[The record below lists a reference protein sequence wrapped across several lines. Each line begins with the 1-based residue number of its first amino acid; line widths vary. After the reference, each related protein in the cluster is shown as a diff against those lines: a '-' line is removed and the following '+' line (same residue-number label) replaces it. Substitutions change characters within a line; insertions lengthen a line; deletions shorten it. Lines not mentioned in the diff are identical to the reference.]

1 MSLSRNTLLIVQTGT
16 PPDEIASDHGD
27 LPSWFAHLLAP
38 WRNKI
43 SVARVFAGETLPAP
57 DNATVAVITGSWDMV
72 TERLPWSEMTAA
84 WIREAMAIEMP
95 LFGVCYGHQ
104 LMAHALG
111 GEVDYHPA
119 GREAGSKTI
128 SLSECGRGERLLAD
142 HPAPFSAHLTHMQ
155 TVTRLPPGATVL
167 ASSQHDP
174 HQIVRYGAHA
184 VSTQFHPEITPA
196 IARSLIAYRQA
207 ALRNEG
213 IDPDKLSLEV
223 EESPVASAIL
233 TRFVAGYLPPDRET
247 A

>member
-1 MSLSRNTLLIVQTGT
+1 MSLSRKTLLLVQTGT
-16 PPDEIASDHGD
+16 PPVEIISDHGD
-27 LPSWFAHLLAP
+27 LPVWFSHLLAP

-43 SVARVFAGETLPAP
+43 RVARVFAGEPLPAP
-57 DNATVAVITGSWDMV
+57 DKDTVAVITGSWDMV
-72 TERLPWSEMTAA
+72 TERLPWSEMTAE
-84 WIREAMAIEMP
+84 WIREAMTMAMP

-128 SLSECGRGERLLAD
+128 SLSERGIKDSLLAKQ
-142 HPAPFSAHLTHMQ
+142 PASFSAHLTHMQ
-155 TVTRLPPGATVL
+155 TVIRLPQGATVL
-167 ASSQHDP
+167 ASSRHDP
-174 HQIVRYGAHA
+174 HQIVRYGEHA

-196 IARSLIAYRQA
+196 IARSLIAWRRT

-213 IDPDKLSLEV
+213 IDPEKLSREV
-223 EESPVASAIL
+223 VESPEASAVL
-233 TRFVAGYLPPDRET
+233 TRFIAHYLTPDLKT

>member
-1 MSLSRNTLLIVQTGT
+1 MSLSRNTLLLVQTGT
-16 PPDEIASDHGD
+16 PPDEIVSDHGD
-27 LPSWFAHLLAP
+27 LPLWFGNLLAP
-38 WRNKI
+38 WRKKI
-43 SVARVFAGETLPAP
+43 SVARAYAGEPLPAP
-57 DNATVAVITGSWDMV
+57 DNATIAVITGSWDMV

-128 SLSECGRGERLLAD
+128 SLSAHGLADRLLAD

-155 TVTRLPPGATVL
+155 TVTRLPPGAKVL

-174 HQIVRYGAHA
+174 HQIVRYGTHA

-196 IARSLIAYRQA
+196 IARSLIAFRQA
-207 ALRNEG
+207 ALRNERV
-213 IDPDKLSLEV
+213 DPDRLSRDV
-223 EESPVASAIL
+223 VESPVASAIL
-233 TRFVAGYLPPDRET
+233 TRFVAGYLQPDLNP

>member
-27 LPSWFAHLLAP
+27 LPVWFGDLLAP
-38 WRNKI
+38 WRKKI
-43 SVARVFAGETLPAP
+43 SVARVFAGEPLPAP
-57 DNATVAVITGSWDMV
+57 DNDTVAVITGSWDMV

-119 GREAGSKTI
+119 GREVGSKSI
-128 SLSECGRGERLLAD
+128 ALSADGLTDSLLAG
-142 HPAPFSAHLTHMQ
+142 HSAPFSAHLTHMQ
-155 TVTRLPPGATVL
+155 TVTRLPQGATVL
-167 ASSQHDP
+167 GASQHDS

-184 VSTQFHPEITPA
+184 VSTQFHPEITPT

-207 ALRNEG
+207 VLRSEG
-213 IDPDKLSLEV
+213 VDPDKLSREV

-233 TRFVAGYLPPDRET
+233 TRFVANYLTPDSL
-247 A
+247 